1 MIDTNSKPPQPEG
14 NANRRNPGVA
24 RSASRLGAVQAL
36 YQMDI
41 GGTELSDVLA
51 DFGSG
56 RIGVQ
61 FEDGQCG
68 EADFGFLK
76 AIVEGVFVDQV
87 LIDRKINECLADG
100 WTLAR
105 LEATSRAILRAG
117 GFEILFRAD
126 VPPKVTIS
134 EYVEVAKAFFSGSE
148 PGFINASL
156 DAMARKSRAEE
167 I

>member
-76 AIVEGVFVDQV
+76 AIVEGVFADQV
-87 LIDRKINECLADG
+87 LIDRKVNECLADG

>member
-1 MIDTNSKPPQPEG
+1 MTEAKNPPAKPAGRQARPR
-14 NANRRNPGVA
+14 ASVA

-41 GGTELSDVLA
+41 GGSELADVLA
-51 DFGSG
+51 DYGSG
-56 RIGVQ
+56 RLGVE
-61 FEDGQCG
+61 FDDGQCG
-68 EADFGFLK
+68 EADYGFLK
-76 AIVEGVFVDQV
+76 AIVEGVVEDQV
-87 LIDRKINECLADG
+87 LIDTKINECLGQG

-117 GFEILFRAD
+117 GFELMFRED

-156 DAMARKSRAEE
+156 DALARKRRAEE
-167 I
+167 L

>member
-1 MIDTNSKPPQPEG
+1 MTDAKDSSAKPAGKQAKP
-14 NANRRNPGVA
+14 RTGVA

-41 GGTELSDVLA
+41 GGTELADVLA
-51 DFGSG
+51 DYGSG

-61 FEDGQCG
+61 FDDGQCG
-68 EADFGFLK
+68 EADYGFLK
-76 AIVEGVFVDQV
+76 AIIEGVVRDQV
-87 LIDRKINECLADG
+87 LIDKKVNECLGEG

-117 GFEILFRAD
+117 GFELMFRED

-156 DAMARKSRAEE
+156 DAMARKRRPEE

>member
-1 MIDTNSKPPQPEG
+1 MTDAKDSSDKSPVKRTRSG
-14 NANRRNPGVA
+14 SGVA

-41 GGTELSDVLA
+41 GGASLSDVLA
-51 DFGSG
+51 DYGSG

-61 FEDGQCG
+61 FDDGQCG
-68 EADFGFLK
+68 EADYGFLK
-76 AIVEGVFVDQV
+76 AIVEGVVSDQL
-87 LIDRKINECLADG
+87 LIDKKVNECLGEG

-117 GFEILFRAD
+117 GFELLFRDD

-134 EYVEVAKAFFSGSE
+134 EYVEVAKAFFSGNE

-156 DAMARKSRAEE
+156 DAMARKRCPEE
-167 I
+167 M

>member
-1 MIDTNSKPPQPEG
+1 MVDANSKTGKPKHNKNKRG
-14 NANRRNPGVA
+14 TSVA

-36 YQMDI
+36 YQMDV

-51 DFGSG
+51 EYSSA
-56 RIGVQ
+56 RIGIH
-61 FEDGQCG
+61 FDDGQCG

-76 AIVEGVFVDQV
+76 TVVEGVFADQV
-87 LIDRKINECLADG
+87 LIDKKVNECLAEG

-117 GFEILFRAD
+117 GFELLFRDD

-156 DAMARKSRAEE
+156 DAMARKRRPEE
-167 I
+167 M

>member
-1 MIDTNSKPPQPEG
+1 MIDANSKASKPG
-14 NANRRNPGVA
+14 SAANRRNNSVA

-41 GGTELSDVLA
+41 GGSELSNVLA
-51 DFGSG
+51 DFGSA
-56 RIGVQ
+56 RIGVD
-61 FEDGQCG
+61 FDDGQCG

-76 AIVEGVFVDQV
+76 AIVEGVFADQA
-87 LIDRKINECLADG
+87 LIDKKINECLGEG

-105 LEATSRAILRAG
+105 LEATTRAILRAG
-117 GFEILFRAD
+117 GFEILFRDD

-156 DAMARKSRAEE
+156 DAMARKRRPDEM
-167 I
+167 

>member
-1 MIDTNSKPPQPEG
+1 MTEAKGAPAKPAEKQSRP
-14 NANRRNPGVA
+14 RTSVA

-41 GGTELSDVLA
+41 GGSELSDVLA
-51 DFGSG
+51 DYGSG

-61 FEDGQCG
+61 FDDGQCG
-68 EADFGFLK
+68 EADYGFLK
-76 AIVEGVFVDQV
+76 AIVEGVVDDQA
-87 LIDRKINECLADG
+87 LIDKKVNECLGEG

-117 GFEILFRAD
+117 GFELMFRDD

-156 DAMARKSRAEE
+156 DAMARKRRAEE
-167 I
+167 L

>member
-1 MIDTNSKPPQPEG
+1 MIDSNSKTSKPQ
-14 NANRRNPGVA
+14 RNTNKRSSSVA

-51 DFGSG
+51 DYGSA
-56 RIGVQ
+56 RIGVH
-61 FEDGQCG
+61 FDDGQCG
-68 EADFGFLK
+68 DADFGFLK
-76 AIVEGVFVDQV
+76 AIVEGVFADQV
-87 LIDRKINECLADG
+87 LTDRKINECLAEG

-105 LEATSRAILRAG
+105 LEATTRAILRAG
-117 GFEILFRAD
+117 GFEILFRDD

-156 DAMARKSRAEE
+156 DTMARKHRPGEM
-167 I
+167 

>member
-1 MIDTNSKPPQPEG
+1 MIDAGSKAGKPKG
-14 NANRRNPGVA
+14 NVKKRSTSVA

-41 GGTELSDVLA
+41 AGTELSDVLA
-51 DFGSG
+51 EYSSA

-61 FEDGQCG
+61 FDDGQCG

-87 LIDRKINECLADG
+87 LIDKKVNECLAEG

-117 GFEILFRAD
+117 GFELLFRDD

-156 DAMARKSRAEE
+156 DAMARKRRPEE
-167 I
+167 M

>member
-1 MIDTNSKPPQPEG
+1 MTEANHASAPPPAG
-14 NANRRNPGVA
+14 KARPRASVA

-41 GGTELSDVLA
+41 GGSELSDVLA
-51 DFGSG
+51 DYGSG

-61 FEDGQCG
+61 FDDGQCG
-68 EADFGFLK
+68 DADFGFLK
-76 AIVEGVFVDQV
+76 AIVEGVVDDQA
-87 LIDRKINECLADG
+87 LIDRKVNECLGDG

-117 GFEILFRAD
+117 GFELMFRED

-156 DAMARKSRAEE
+156 DAMARKLRADEL
-167 I
+167 